1 MHEQVIDFIIYLTGH
16 DRDTVIQLYN
26 DYIKFKK

>member
-1 MHEQVIDFIIYLTGH
+1 MHEKIIDFIMYLTGH

-26 DYIKFKK
+26 DWIKLK